1 MPAFRWRGTE
11 LHSAN
16 CLGTVVLPILRIR
29 FLWEGNVA
37 IKFTE
42 FFNRRPGMTSAAF
55 LEHWQQNHT
64 GVVSAIK
71 GLRRYIQNPA
81 AGLIDGVPN
90 PYDGMVEVWFDDLAA
105 IERLRKS
112 DYWDTI
118 VEDELRFVDR
128 PRLQLFLSEEP
139 VPKPPEV
146 GFKCV
151 YLLCQLPD
159 QSREAFQ
166 ERATAMTLPS
176 GVPGLL
182 GQQMMLPLEPHGG
195 AEPCADAVEIW
206 RFESLAALEAGM
218 KSETI
223 VNACCE
229 RDSWAKARAPLTT
242 AERFIR

>member
-1 MPAFRWRGTE
+1 M
-11 LHSAN
+11 
-16 CLGTVVLPILRIR
+16 
-29 FLWEGNVA
+29 A

-42 FFNRRPGMTSAAF
+42 FFHRRPGMTSAAF

-64 GVVSAIK
+64 GVVSAIE

-81 AGLIDGVPN
+81 AGLIAGVPN

-128 PRLQLFLSEEP
+128 PSLQLFLSEEP
-139 VPKPPEV
+139 IPEPPEV

-151 YLLCQLPD
+151 HLLHQLSD
-159 QSREAFQ
+159 QGRGAFQ
-166 ERATAMTLPS
+166 ERAAAMAAPS
-176 GVPGLL
+176 GVAGLL
-182 GQQMMLPLEPHGG
+182 GLQMMLPLESDDV
-195 AEPCADAVEIW
+195 AAPCADAVEIW

-218 KSETI
+218 KSESI
-223 VNACCE
+223 ANVCRE
-229 RDSWAKARAPLTT
+229 RERWAKAQEPLTT

>member
-1 MPAFRWRGTE
+1 M
-11 LHSAN
+11 
-16 CLGTVVLPILRIR
+16 
-29 FLWEGNVA
+29 A

-42 FFNRRPGMTSAAF
+42 FFHRRPGMTSVAF
-55 LEHWQQNHT
+55 LEHWQQEHT
-64 GVVSAIK
+64 GVVSAIE

-90 PYDGMVEVWFDDLAA
+90 PYDGMVEVWFDDLDA

-128 PRLQLFLSEEP
+128 PSLQMFLSEEP
-139 VPKPPEV
+139 IPEPPEA

-151 YLLCQLPD
+151 HLLHQLPG

-166 ERATAMTLPS
+166 ERATAVSPPP

-182 GQQMMLPLEPHGG
+182 GLQMMLPLEPHGG
-195 AEPCADAVEIW
+195 AVPCADAVEIW
-206 RFESLAALEAGM
+206 RFKSLAALDAGM
-218 KSETI
+218 KSESI
-223 VNACCE
+223 ANACRE
-229 RDSWAKARAPLTT
+229 RNNWAKAQEPLTV
-242 AERFIR
+242 AERVIR

>member
-1 MPAFRWRGTE
+1 MKA
-11 LHSAN
+11 L
-16 CLGTVVLPILRIR
+16 LGTVILLILRNR
-29 FLWEGNVA
+29 FLWEGKVA

-42 FFNRRPGMTSAAF
+42 FFHRRPGMTSAAF

-64 GVVSAIK
+64 EVMSAIE

-90 PYDGMVEVWFDDLAA
+90 PYDGMVEVWFDDLNA

-118 VEDELRFVDR
+118 IEDELRFVDR
-128 PRLQLFLSEEP
+128 PSLQLFLSEEP
-139 VPKPPEV
+139 IPEPPEV
-146 GFKCV
+146 GFKRV
-151 YLLCQLPD
+151 YLLHRLSG

-166 ERATAMTLPS
+166 EHAAAATAPS

-182 GQQMMLPLEPHGG
+182 GLQTMLPLESDTG
-195 AEPCADAVEIW
+195 AAPCADAVEIW
-206 RFESLAALEAGM
+206 RFETLEALDVGM
-218 KSETI
+218 KNKA
-223 VNACCE
+223 VANACRE
-229 RDSWAKARAPLTT
+229 RDCWAKAHEPLTV